1 MQRNNQDKRMDIF
14 SQAEKYR
21 QFLYK
26 HDFITVGESCI
37 IKERIKNGKYNR
49 LHEIKF
55 VPPFKS
61 GPYTW
66 EEIREYLLKGY
77 KVRYKTWPKGK
88 YIGQNSEGFYS
99 EDTVIPGKY
108 IGIPKEIDNKGWF
121 IILSEKKYHVN
132 RTKHE
137 K

>member
-26 HDFITVGESCI
+26 HNFITLCESCI
-37 IKERIKNGKYNR
+37 IKERIKKRKWDN
-49 LHEIKF
+49 LHDMKF
-55 VPPFKS
+55 VIPFKK

-66 EEIREYLLKGY
+66 KEISEHLLKGY
-77 KVRYKTWPKGK
+77 KVRHKTWPKGK
-88 YIGQNSEGFYS
+88 YIGQNSRGFYT

-108 IGIPKEIDNKGWF
+108 IEIPKEIDNKGWF

-132 RTKHE
+132 RT
-137 K
+137 